1 MIEQLLPN
9 GYQHYLAGGLL
20 LGIAVAF
27 AFAMSG
33 LVIGMSTVFSASWS
47 YVSKLSFFQQ
57 ERFVASRNWRL
68 ALAVGLVIGAVLY
81 LVTAGGGATFQTS
94 VGGWQLAIGGFIAGF
109 GARLSNGCTSG
120 HGICGMGSL
129 QAPSMLAVITFLVT
143 AFITANV
150 VKALGGA

>member
-9 GYQHYLAGGLL
+9 GYQHYLVGGVL

-33 LVIGMSTVFSASWS
+33 LVTGMSTVFSSTWS
-47 YVSKLSFFQQ
+47 YVSQLSFFQQ
-57 ERFVASRNWRL
+57 ERLVTSRGWRL
-68 ALAVGLVIGAVLY
+68 ALAVGLIIGAVLY
-81 LVTAGGGATFQTS
+81 LVTVGGGTTFQTS
-94 VGGWQLAIGGFIAGF
+94 VSGWQLAIGGFIAGF

-129 QAPSMLAVITFLVT
+129 KLPSLLAVITFLAT

-150 VKALGGA
+150 VKALGGV